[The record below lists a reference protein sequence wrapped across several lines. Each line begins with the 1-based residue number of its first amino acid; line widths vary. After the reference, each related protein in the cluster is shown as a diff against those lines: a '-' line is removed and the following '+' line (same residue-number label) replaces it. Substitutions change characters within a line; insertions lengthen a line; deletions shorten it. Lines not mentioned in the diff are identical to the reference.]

1 MKSYVNHVRRNDGVS
16 MVVEEGAT
24 IGIGVNV
31 RSCDVDF
38 QVVTLIF
45 K

>member
-1 MKSYVNHVRRNDGVS
+1 MESYVNDVRRNDGVS
-16 MVVEEGAT
+16 MVVEEGET
-24 IGIGVNV
+24 IGISVNV